1 MPSSTMLGVCGGFC
15 LVRETNPRENEMEMQ
30 PQVFTYIAAGSAIAN
45 AIFWGAFL
53 LGKIWT
59 RIERLELKV
68 MDHDQSI
75 AYLRGRETR

>member
-1 MPSSTMLGVCGGFC
+1 MGIDAS
-15 LVRETNPRENEMEMQ
+15 Q
-30 PQVFTYIAAGSAIAN
+30 TYTAIAAASAVAN

-68 MDHDQSI
+68 EDHETAI
-75 AYLRGRETR
+75 REFKGA